1 MANWIVVVDDDMT
14 NLKVAG
20 HILSKNN
27 KRVTA
32 LKSGEALLS
41 FIKDNSPDLILLDI
55 RMPGMD
61 GFETFRR
68 LRALENELGLDE
80 IPVVFLTA
88 DEETSTESRGF
99 EAGVS
104 DYIRKPFEPEILV
117 KRINNILEKQEKL
130 HHFQD
135 EATRDKLTGFLNKA
149 ATNEKLRVE
158 CKRTE
163 GYLMMIDLDSFKLVN
178 DIYGHDMGDKVLISF
193 AEILKANLTENSIMG
208 RVGGDEFVAFAPD
221 FTSEEEIGTLCTN
234 LNTQLTDRA
243 KELMGPDMEIP
254 LGVSIG
260 AIYVCGEE
268 ADYTDALSLADKALY
283 SVKQKDKHGF
293 AMFKDDE
300 TDDDS
305 SANTTG
311 LKALS
316 MILSERNIPDSAL
329 SLEKEAFINVYRFI
343 MRYLKRYNRNA
354 CKLLF
359 TITPPS
365 SGVDNNAGAPDEDK
379 HFYDICDKFF
389 EHVKESLRKSDLVM
403 RYRKNQ
409 VFVFLTDIK
418 EFAIS
423 QVIGGIKGS
432 WHKENGDIVS
442 ISYEVEGIEPEQLN
456 GENNET
462 LWIAVVDDDPLN
474 LKIAER
480 ILTKNNMK
488 VSLLNSGK
496 ELLTF
501 VKSNKPD
508 LILLDVKM
516 SEMDGFET
524 MARLRAENSEISEI
538 PVIFLTANDD
548 ESFEAR
554 GLSLGA
560 MDFIT
565 KPFIPEVLVLRVR
578 HIVELIRLQR
588 TLYLEVERKTKEN
601 EVLFL
606 HVVESLA
613 QSIDAKDSYTNG
625 HSSRVAEY
633 SREIAKRAG
642 FSAKYQSNIY
652 MMGLLHDVGK
662 IGVPDAV
669 INKPAKLTDEE
680 FDLIKKHPAIGAQIL
695 SNIKEMPELS
705 SGAHWHHERFAGG
718 GYPDGLKG
726 EEIPEEARII
736 AVADAYDAMTSN
748 RSYRTYMTQE
758 TVRNE
763 LIKGRGQQ
771 FDPKF
776 ADIMLKMMDEDPE
789 YKMRER

>member
-1 MANWIVVVDDDMT
+1 MAKWIVVVDDDMT

-365 SGVDNNAGAPDEDK
+365 DNDAGAPDEDK

-432 WHKENGDIVS
+432 WHKENGDIVN
-442 ISYEVEGIEPEQLN
+442 ITYEVEGIELEQLN

-501 VKSNKPD
+501 VKSDKPD

-560 MDFIT
+560 MDFIK

-642 FSAKYQSNIY
+642 FSTKYQSNIY

-680 FDLIKKHPAIGAQIL
+680 FDLIKKHPVIGAQIL

-758 TVRNE
+758 TVRSE

-789 YKMRER
+789 YKRRER

>member
-1 MANWIVVVDDDMT
+1 MANWSVVVDDDMT

-41 FIKDNSPDLILLDI
+41 FIRDNNPDLILLDI

-68 LRALENELGLDE
+68 LRALEKELGLDE

-135 EATRDKLTGFLNKA
+135 EAIRDKLTGFLNKA
-149 ATNEKLRVE
+149 ATNEKLRIE
-158 CKRTE
+158 CKKVE
-163 GYLMMIDLDSFKLVN
+163 GYLLMIDLDSFKLVN

-193 AEILKANLTENSIMG
+193 AEILKADLPESSVMG
-208 RVGGDEFVAFAPD
+208 HVGGDEFVAYVTEY
-221 FTSEEEIGTLCTN
+221 TSENDIAVLCDRIN
-234 LNTQLTDRA
+234 KELTERA

-283 SVKQKDKHGF
+283 NVKQKDKHGF
-293 AMFKDDE
+293 ALY
-300 TDDDS
+300 TDDFGDDS
-305 SANTTG
+305 GANTTG

-359 TITPPS
+359 TLTP
-365 SGVDNNAGAPDEDK
+365 VKEDDK
-379 HFYDICDKFF
+379 EFYDVCDKFF

-409 VFVFLTDIK
+409 IFVFLTDIK

-423 QVIGGIKGS
+423 QVVGTIKGS
-432 WHKENGDIVS
+432 WHKEHGDVVTV
-442 ISYEVEGIEPEQLN
+442 SYEIEGIEPEMV
-456 GENNET
+456 GANNET

-480 ILTKNNMK
+480 ILTKNNMR

-496 ELLTF
+496 ELLSF
-501 VKSNKPD
+501 VKGNKPD

-524 MARLRAENSEISEI
+524 MARLRAENSDIADI

-560 MDFIT
+560 MDFIK

-588 TLYLEVERKTKEN
+588 TLYLEVEKKTKEN
-601 EVLFL
+601 ENLFI

-633 SREIAKRAG
+633 AREIAKRAG
-642 FSAKYQSNIY
+642 YSAKQQSDIFI
-652 MMGLLHDVGK
+652 MGLLHDVGK
-662 IGVPDAV
+662 IGVPDTV
-669 INKPAKLTDEE
+669 INKPAHLTDDE
-680 FDLIKKHPAIGAQIL
+680 FNMIKKHPGIGAQIL
-695 SNIKEMPELS
+695 SNIKEMPKLY
-705 SGAHWHHERFAGG
+705 SGARWHHERYGGG
-718 GYPDGLKG
+718 GYPDGLTG
-726 EEIPEEARII
+726 DDIPEEARII

-748 RSYRTYMTQE
+748 RSYRTYLSQE
-758 TVRNE
+758 KVRTE
-763 LIKGRGQQ
+763 LVNGRGQQ
-771 FDPKF
+771 FDPRF
-776 ADIMLKMMDEDPE
+776 ADIMLKMMDEDPD
-789 YKMRER
+789 YNMREK

>member
-20 HILSKNN
+20 HILSKNS

-41 FIKDNSPDLILLDI
+41 FIRDNKPDLILLDI

-149 ATNEKLRVE
+149 ATNEKLRIE
-158 CKRTE
+158 CKRME

-193 AEILKANLTENSIMG
+193 AEILKSNLSENSVLG
-208 RVGGDEFVAFAPD
+208 RVGGDEFVSFAPD
-221 FTSEEEIGTLCTN
+221 LMSENEIADLCSR
-234 LNTQLTDRA
+234 LNTQLTERA
-243 KELMGPDMEIP
+243 VELMGPDMEIP

-283 SVKQKDKHGF
+283 SVKQKDKHGYAIF
-293 AMFKDDE
+293 NDDF
-300 TDDDS
+300 DNDDS
-305 SANTTG
+305 AVNTTG

-329 SLEKEAFINVYRFI
+329 SLEKEAFISVYRFI

-365 SGVDNNAGAPDEDK
+365 SGTDNNVKENGEDK

-389 EHVKESLRKSDLVM
+389 EHVKESLRKSDLIM

-409 VFVFLTDIK
+409 IFVFLTDIK

-423 QVIGGIKGS
+423 QVIGGIKDS
-432 WHKENGDIVS
+432 WHKEYGDKVNV
-442 ISYEVEGIEPEQLN
+442 SYEVEGIDPEQH
-456 GENNET
+456 GAANNET

-496 ELLTF
+496 ELLAF
-501 VKSNKPD
+501 VKENKPD

-560 MDFIT
+560 MDFIR

-613 QSIDAKDSYTNG
+613 QAIDAKDSYTNG
-625 HSSRVAEY
+625 HSGRVAEY
-633 SREIAKRAG
+633 CREIAKRAG
-642 FSAKYQSNIY
+642 FSSKYQSDIY

-662 IGVPDAV
+662 IGIPDAV
-669 INKPAKLTDEE
+669 INKPAKLTEEE
-680 FDLIKKHPAIGAQIL
+680 FDLIKKHPVIGAQIL
-695 SNIKEMPELS
+695 SNIREMPELS
-705 SGAHWHHERFAGG
+705 SGAHWHHERYGGG

-748 RSYRTYMTQE
+748 RSYRTYLSQDK
-758 TVRNE
+758 VRSE
-763 LIKGRGQQ
+763 LENGRGLQ
-771 FDPKF
+771 FDPRF
-776 ADIMLKMMDEDPE
+776 ADIMLKMMDEDFD
-789 YKMRER
+789 YNMRER

>member
-365 SGVDNNAGAPDEDK
+365 DNDAGAPDEDK

-524 MARLRAENSEISEI
+524 MARLRAESSEISEI

-560 MDFIT
+560 MDFIK

-625 HSSRVAEY
+625 HSSRVFLQN
-633 SREIAKRAG
+633 IRAI
-642 FSAKYQSNIY
+642 SI
-652 MMGLLHDVGK
+652 
-662 IGVPDAV
+662 
-669 INKPAKLTDEE
+669 
-680 FDLIKKHPAIGAQIL
+680 
-695 SNIKEMPELS
+695 
-705 SGAHWHHERFAGG
+705 
-718 GYPDGLKG
+718 
-726 EEIPEEARII
+726 
-736 AVADAYDAMTSN
+736 
-748 RSYRTYMTQE
+748 
-758 TVRNE
+758 
-763 LIKGRGQQ
+763 
-771 FDPKF
+771 
-776 ADIMLKMMDEDPE
+776 
-789 YKMRER
+789 

>member
-41 FIKDNSPDLILLDI
+41 FIRDNNPDLILLDI

-68 LRALENELGLDE
+68 LRALEKELGLDE

-135 EATRDKLTGFLNKA
+135 EAIRDKLTGFLNKA
-149 ATNEKLRVE
+149 ATNEKLRIE
-158 CKRTE
+158 CKKVE
-163 GYLMMIDLDSFKLVN
+163 GYLLMIDLDSFKLVN

-193 AEILKANLTENSIMG
+193 AEILKVDLPESSVMG
-208 RVGGDEFVAFAPD
+208 RVGGDEFVAYVTEY
-221 FTSEEEIGTLCTN
+221 TSENDIAVLCDRIN
-234 LNTQLTDRA
+234 KELTERA

-283 SVKQKDKHGF
+283 NVKQKDKHGF
-293 AMFKDDE
+293 ALY
-300 TDDDS
+300 TDDFGDDS
-305 SANTTG
+305 GANTTG

-359 TITPPS
+359 TLTP
-365 SGVDNNAGAPDEDK
+365 VKEDDK
-379 HFYDICDKFF
+379 EFFDVCDKFF

-409 VFVFLTDIK
+409 IFVFLTDIK

-423 QVIGGIKGS
+423 QVIGTIKSS
-432 WHKENGDIVS
+432 WHKEHGDVVTV
-442 ISYEVEGIEPEQLN
+442 SYEIEGIEPEMV
-456 GENNET
+456 GANNET

-480 ILTKNNMK
+480 ILTKNNMR

-496 ELLTF
+496 ELLAF
-501 VKSNKPD
+501 VKGNKPD

-524 MARLRAENSEISEI
+524 MARLRAENSDIADI

-560 MDFIT
+560 MDFIK

-588 TLYLEVERKTKEN
+588 TLYLEVEKKTKEN
-601 EVLFL
+601 ENLFI

-633 SREIAKRAG
+633 AREIAKRAG
-642 FSAKYQSNIY
+642 YSAKQQSDIFI
-652 MMGLLHDVGK
+652 MGLLHDVGK
-662 IGVPDAV
+662 IGVPDTV
-669 INKPAKLTDEE
+669 INKPAHLTDDE
-680 FDLIKKHPAIGAQIL
+680 FNLIKKHPGIGAQIL
-695 SNIKEMPELS
+695 SNIKEMPKLY
-705 SGAHWHHERFAGG
+705 SGARWHHERYGGG
-718 GYPDGLKG
+718 GYPDGLTG
-726 EEIPEEARII
+726 DDIPEEARII

-748 RSYRTYMTQE
+748 RSYRTYLSQE
-758 TVRNE
+758 KVRTE
-763 LIKGRGQQ
+763 LVNGRGQQ
-771 FDPKF
+771 FDPRF
-776 ADIMLKMMDEDPE
+776 ADIMLKMMDEDPD
-789 YKMRER
+789 YNMREK